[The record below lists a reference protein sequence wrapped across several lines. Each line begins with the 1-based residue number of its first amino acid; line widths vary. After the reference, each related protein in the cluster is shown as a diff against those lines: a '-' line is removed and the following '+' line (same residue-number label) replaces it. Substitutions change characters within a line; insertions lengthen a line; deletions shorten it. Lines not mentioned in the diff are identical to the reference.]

1 MDRLRFFAD
10 EHVKS
15 AYVTILRSNG
25 YEVSAVGRDY
35 ESGVEDDEH
44 LERCRNERRVI
55 ITNDDDF
62 VRLAEN
68 RPHAGV
74 IRYEKQSHSPKKF
87 LRAVMRIDE
96 FFSPEEMRDHIEWLE
111 GWL

>member
-1 MDRLRFFAD
+1 MERLRFFAD

-15 AYVTILRSNG
+15 AYVTILRSSG
-25 YEVSAVGRDY
+25 YEVSAVDRDY
-35 ESGVEDDEH
+35 ESGARDDEH
-44 LERCRNERRVI
+44 LERCRHERRVI

-74 IRYEKQSHSPKKF
+74 IRYEKQSHSPREF
-87 LRAVMRIDE
+87 LRAIRRIDE
-96 FFSPEEMRDHIEWLE
+96 FFTPEEM
-111 GWL
+111 